1 MEFFGGGALIFMKF
15 SGVYPYFT
23 QVLRGECNLILK
35 SSRVSVNQGSYRF
48 WDLKFTAFARLFQ
61 NNNFFFQIQGYQIG
75 GQ

>member
-35 SSRVSVNQGSYRF
+35 SSRVSGNQGS
-48 WDLKFTAFARLFQ
+48 
-61 NNNFFFQIQGYQIG
+61 
-75 GQ
+75 